1 MEVKGVLEK
10 FPALTYKLIPDVGL
24 YFEGPFHVVDQSG
37 IYEYTFQLKIV
48 WLDPYRY
55 PLVFEMGGYIPR
67 TIDFHVYT
75 QTGNLCIK
83 GTPEE
88 IWECRDGLPLLKF
101 LEGTLKNLLIHH
113 IFRKKEGYFLQER
126 SHGAM
131 GCLESLMEITQRS
144 TTQLKDMIS
153 SYLDSPFKKPDSLC
167 SCKSGRMFKNCC
179 QRIWNRI
186 EIMPRELLLSILK
199 EIESPS

>member
-1 MEVKGVLEK
+1 MEVKEVLEK

-37 IYEYTFQLKIV
+37 IFEYTFQLKIV

-67 TIDFHVYT
+67 TIDFHVYP

-126 SHGAM
+126 SHGKLGA
-131 GCLESLMEITQRS
+131 LESLCDLLKIRNQS
-144 TTQLKDMIS
+144 QLPNILKI
-153 SYLDSPFKKPDSLC
+153 YLKNAKIPSEKRC
-167 SCKSGRMFKNCC
+167 ACNSGKIFRNCC
-179 QRIWNRI
+179 AERWKK
-186 EIMPRELLLSILK
+186 LSIF
-199 EIESPS
+199 PSEYLEQFLA